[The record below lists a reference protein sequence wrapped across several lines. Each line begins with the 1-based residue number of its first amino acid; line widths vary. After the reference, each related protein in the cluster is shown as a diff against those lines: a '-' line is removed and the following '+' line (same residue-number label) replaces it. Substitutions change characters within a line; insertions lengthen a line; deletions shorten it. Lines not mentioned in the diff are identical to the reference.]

1 MNDEIEEMRE
11 ELAIVSK
18 AFFEQND
25 FLKSKEIK
33 KLRIAVII
41 LAILLFL
48 SICGHIGWLIYENG
62 METVTETK
70 MTYDIL
76 QENESGHNNYIG
88 NDGDIIYGTAEN

>member
-48 SICGHIGWLIYENG
+48 SICGHIGWLIY
-62 METVTETK
+62 
-70 MTYDIL
+70 
-76 QENESGHNNYIG
+76 
-88 NDGDIIYGTAEN
+88 

>member
-1 MNDEIEEMRE
+1 MNDEIEEMRK

-18 AFFEQND
+18 AFYEQND

-41 LAILLFL
+41 LAVLLFL
-48 SICGHIGWLIYENG
+48 SLCGHIGWLIYEKS

-70 MTYDIL
+70 TTYDIT